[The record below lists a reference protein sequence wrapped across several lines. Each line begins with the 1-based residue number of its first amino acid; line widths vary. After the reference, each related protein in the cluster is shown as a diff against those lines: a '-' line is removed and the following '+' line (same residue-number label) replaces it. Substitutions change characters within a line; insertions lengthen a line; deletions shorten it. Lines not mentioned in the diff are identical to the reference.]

1 MFPTIIDNA
10 HWNRIASLGYALLE
24 MEQFGKEY
32 ASQIIRNSKALS
44 SHLNELGVPVKG
56 KQLGFTDSHQIVL
69 EYDSDYSAEL
79 SAKLQTFNIIIDKG
93 IRLGTSEITRR
104 GMNESD
110 MIRVGDIFYESIQS
124 SVKKSSII
132 KKVDNLLNEFNEP
145 KFTFK

>member
-1 MFPTIIDNA
+1 
-10 HWNRIASLGYALLE
+10 
-24 MEQFGKEY
+24 
-32 ASQIIRNSKALS
+32 
-44 SHLNELGVPVKG
+44 G

-110 MIRVGDIFYESIQS
+110 MIRVGDIFYESIQP
-124 SVKKSSII
+124 SVERSSII